1 MLTAAGMV
9 RLAHGSPEK
18 PGTHVDSP
26 RGRSAELAFEHVS
39 SSANS
44 TVKLLKS
51 LDRKKGRSETGLF
64 LAEGARLAE
73 EALNHGWAP
82 VHVLAGAGA
91 LDRPQ
96 TAALLARMK
105 KAGARVLTAS
115 EKVLAAVSRK
125 DNPQTVVAAF
135 QQRLS
140 TLSEFPTGGA
150 RRWVA
155 LYEVRD
161 PGNLGTVI
169 RTSDAAGVDG
179 IILVGQTCD
188 PFSVEAVRATM
199 GSLFAMPVATATFAD
214 FSAWR
219 SKVAARM
226 VAASMRG
233 RRGHDKADY
242 GEKSIVLMGNEQ
254 AGLPE
259 AVEAEC
265 DELVRIPMM
274 GAADSLNL
282 ASAASVMIY
291 EVWRSRGYAGSGPT
305 KAGR

>member
-1 MLTAAGMV
+1 MPQ
-9 RLAHGSPEK
+9 GSSEK
-18 PGTHVDSP
+18 P
-26 RGRSAELAFEHVS
+26 RGRSEPSPARSHRLALEHIS
-39 SSANS
+39 SPAND

-51 LDRKKGRSETGLF
+51 LDRKKARNETGLF

-82 VHVLAGAGA
+82 AYVLAGAAA
-91 LDRPQ
+91 LERPQ
-96 TAALLARMK
+96 TAALLARLK
-105 KAGARVLTAS
+105 EAGARTLTAS

-135 QQRLS
+135 RQRLS
-140 TLSEFPTGGA
+140 GLNDLPADGA
-150 RRWVA
+150 RRWIA

-169 RTSDAAGVDG
+169 RTADAAGCDG
-179 IILVGQTCD
+179 VILLGQTCD
-188 PFSVEAVRATM
+188 PFSIEAVRATM
-199 GSLFAMPVATATFAD
+199 GSLFAMPVAAAGFGD
-214 FSAWR
+214 FNDWR
-219 SKVAARM
+219 RRIGARM

-233 RRGHDKADY
+233 IRAHDKADY
-242 GEKSIVLMGNEQ
+242 GPRSVVLMGNEQ

-259 AVEAEC
+259 TIEAGC

-282 ASAASVMIY
+282 ASAASLMIY
-291 EVWRSRGYAGSGPT
+291 EVWRSRGYVGAG
-305 KAGR
+305 K

>member
-1 MLTAAGMV
+1 M
-9 RLAHGSPEK
+9 HS
-18 PGTHVDSP
+18 DSP
-26 RGRSAELAFEHVS
+26 KGRSGEIAFEHVS
-39 SSANS
+39 SPAND

-51 LDRKKGRSETGLF
+51 LDRKKARSETGLF
-64 LAEGARLAE
+64 LAEGARLVE

-82 VHVLAGAGA
+82 AYVLAGAAA
-91 LDRPQ
+91 LERTQ
-96 TAALLARMK
+96 TKDLLARMK
-105 KAGARVLTAS
+105 KAGARTLTAS
-115 EKVLAAVSRK
+115 EKVLAAVARK

-135 QQRLS
+135 KQRLS
-140 TLSEFPTGGA
+140 KISEFPSDGA

-169 RTSDAAGVDG
+169 RTADAAGVSG
-179 IILVGQTCD
+179 VILIGQTCD

-199 GSLFAMPVATATFAD
+199 GSLFAMPLAAVKFD
-214 FSAWR
+214 EFNAWR
-219 SKVAARM
+219 AKTGARM
-226 VAASMRG
+226 IAASMRG
-233 RRGHDKADY
+233 DHAHDKAKY
-242 GEKSIVLMGNEQ
+242 GEKSVVLMGNEQ

-259 AVEAEC
+259 SVEAEC

-291 EVWRSRGYAGSGPT
+291 EAWRSRGYAG
-305 KAGR
+305 AGK

>member
-1 MLTAAGMV
+1 M
-9 RLAHGSPEK
+9 
-18 PGTHVDSP
+18 
-26 RGRSAELAFEHVS
+26 
-39 SSANS
+39 
-44 TVKLLKS
+44 KLLRS
-51 LDRKKGRSETGLF
+51 LDRKKARSETGLF

-82 VHVLAGAGA
+82 AYVLAGSAA
-91 LDRPQ
+91 MERPQ

-105 KAGARVLTAS
+105 KAGARALTAS

-135 QQRLS
+135 KQRLS
-140 TLSEFPTGGA
+140 KLSDLPTDGA
-150 RRWVA
+150 RRWIA

-169 RTSDAAGVDG
+169 RTADAAGVDG
-179 IILVGQTCD
+179 VILVGQTCD

-199 GSLFAMPVATATFAD
+199 GSLFAMPVAAATFAD
-214 FSAWR
+214 FNAWR
-219 SKVAARM
+219 TKSGARM

-233 RRGHDKADY
+233 TKAHDKADY
-242 GEKSIVLMGNEQ
+242 GQKSIVLMGNEQ
-254 AGLPE
+254 AGLPQE
-259 AVEAEC
+259 VEAEC

-291 EVWRSRGYAGSGPT
+291 EVWRAGGYAG
-305 KAGR
+305 AGK

>member
-1 MLTAAGMV
+1 
-9 RLAHGSPEK
+9 LAQGSSEK
-18 PGTHVDSP
+18 PRKHADSP
-26 RGRSAELAFEHVS
+26 AARSDAPGLEHIS
-39 SSANS
+39 STANA
-44 TVKLLKS
+44 TVKLLRS
-51 LDRKKGRSETGLF
+51 LDMKKARSETGLF

-82 VHVLAGAGA
+82 AYVLAGAGA
-91 LDRPQ
+91 MDRPQ

-105 KAGARVLTAS
+105 KAGARTLTAS

-135 QQRLS
+135 RQRLS
-140 TLSEFPTGGA
+140 KLTDLSTGGA
-150 RRWVA
+150 KRWIA

-169 RTSDAAGVDG
+169 RTADAAGVDG
-179 IILVGQTCD
+179 VILIGQTCD

-199 GSLFAMPVATATFAD
+199 GSLFAMPIAAANFPD
-214 FSAWR
+214 FNTWR
-219 SKVAARM
+219 ANAGARM

-233 RRGHDKADY
+233 THPHDTADY
-242 GEKSIVLMGNEQ
+242 GQKSIVLMGNEQ
-254 AGLPE
+254 AGLP
-259 AVEAEC
+259 ADVEAKC

-291 EVWRSRGYAGSGPT
+291 EVWRSRGYAG
-305 KAGR
+305 AGK